1 MAVSPVTWAQA
12 VGIQALIYKLIGER
26 PEIVDYNGQ
35 YLEIDF
41 TEQQKDKLIS
51 WLDTQ
56 VLRPFDRAPQAA
68 PDLQVRIGKVL
79 VPWSVKYL
87 VPIFGGVF
95 LMGMLSNA
103 ILFPRKR

>member
-1 MAVSPVTWAQA
+1 MAVGPVTWAQA
-12 VGIQALIYKLIGER
+12 VGIQTLIYKLIGER
-26 PEIVDYNGQ
+26 PEIIDYNGQ

-41 TEQQKDKLIS
+41 TDAQKDKLIT

-56 VLRPFDRAPQAA
+56 VQRPFAQTPRAA

-95 LMGMLSNA
+95 LMGMMSNA